1 MILIV
6 LYPYLIDIHILR
18 PTFLCVDGFDPLLEL
33 QQRLVVLPKA
43 VIHVAGDAMTVASI
57 ASTVVALIALFVL
70 VDEVVRL
77 LGRLRPLL
85 WDRLSV
91 V

>member
-18 PTFLCVDGFDPLLEL
+18 PTLLRVDGFDPLLEL

-43 VIHVAGDAMTVASI
+43 VIHVAGDAVAVTSI
-57 ASTVVALIALFVL
+57 TSTVVALIALFVL

-85 WDRLSV
+85 WDSLSIL
-91 V
+91 